1 MVTIM
6 VVEDEPNFLEPL
18 TFNLEKDGY
27 QVIGCEDG
35 ETALKEFSANNIDL
49 VVLDL
54 MLPGVDGVEVCRTIR
69 KTSSVP
75 IIMLTAR
82 DDVVD
87 RVVGLEVGADDY
99 VSKPYSYRELA
110 ARIKAV
116 LRRGGGDSIESEVL
130 KVGHVR
136 MDVERHQVLVGRK
149 EVTMPL
155 REFELL
161 ELLMRNRDRVLTR
174 GQILDRLWGANFI
187 GDTKTLDVHIKRVR
201 SHIERN
207 PSKPKLLLTVR
218 GLGYKIATP
227 RANSHPAKS
236 EGGTD

>member
-27 QVIGCEDG
+27 KVIGCEDG
-35 ETALKEFSANNIDL
+35 ETALKTFAANDVDL

-54 MLPGVDGVEVCRTIR
+54 MLPGVDGVEVCRQIR

-116 LRRGGGDSIESEVL
+116 LRRGGADALDSEVL
-130 KVGHVR
+130 EVGNVR
-136 MDVERHQVLVGRK
+136 MDVERHQVLVGGK

-161 ELLMRNRDRVLTR
+161 ELLLRNRDRVLTR

-207 PSKPKLLLTVR
+207 PSKPKLLVTVR
-218 GLGYKIATP
+218 GLGYKITSP
-227 RANSHPAKS
+227 RTNSHPVS
-236 EGGTD
+236 

>member
-27 QVIGCEDG
+27 KVIGCEDG
-35 ETALKEFSANNIDL
+35 ETALKTFAANDVDL

-54 MLPGVDGVEVCRTIR
+54 MLPGVDGVEVCRQIR

-116 LRRGGGDSIESEVL
+116 LRRGGTDALDSEVL
-130 KVGHVR
+130 EVGNVR
-136 MDVERHQVLVGRK
+136 MDVERHQVLVGGK

-161 ELLMRNRDRVLTR
+161 ELLLRNRDRVLT
-174 GQILDRLWGANFI
+174 
-187 GDTKTLDVHIKRVR
+187 
-201 SHIERN
+201 
-207 PSKPKLLLTVR
+207 
-218 GLGYKIATP
+218 
-227 RANSHPAKS
+227 
-236 EGGTD
+236 